1 MSNPLVVVMFAGP
14 LLASGDASAPAVTT
28 AERWTTVS
36 LSTEL
41 AHKDTHRVDAITA
54 GEEQKSSLD
63 RCEASED
70 AVLCQVLVSVVNAG
84 AVLGSVF
91 TGW

>member
-14 LLASGDASAPAVTT
+14 LLASGGAFAPAQT
-28 AERWTTVS
+28 AERWTAVS

-41 AHKDTHRVDAITA
+41 SVKDTHRVDAITA

-70 AVLCQVLVSVVNAG
+70 AILCQVLVSAVNAG